1 MAKSALGGNVLE
13 AGSGG
18 PASNTPTMTGSGR
31 MTDVVADAAVWLD
44 RARMAD
50 EAAQELDELVGALAD
65 IARRNVFGIGCAEGQ
80 ALFEQLNKALNGWRV
95 DTTDVSVGLR
105 GTASRCREA
114 AAAYET
120 VDRASSSG
128 MSR

>member
-50 EAAQELDELVGALAD
+50 EAAHDL
-65 IARRNVFGIGCAEGQ
+65 GI
-80 ALFEQLNKALNGWRV
+80 LS
-95 DTTDVSVGLR
+95 DGLR
-105 GTASRCREA
+105 TVVTRNSFGQGCIEGELLYARLREVIGEVAVEIQGSSRA
-114 AAAYET
+114 AAHHAAACRAAADAYVSADKIEP
-120 VDRASSSG
+120 R
-128 MSR
+128 